1 MNSSDA
7 GAATGLPSRRQF
19 LRGALA
25 WGLAAAGLAAAGC
38 QTEPGAGRT
47 QTPSSAG
54 PRRGGTFS
62 GLAAAD
68 PPSLDPYVSGSQGQA
83 EFSAYS
89 YSRLFMLKAGPNVPR
104 GSLEVVPD
112 AAESVEV
119 SPDGLTY
126 TVRLRKNVAFHP
138 PLDRAMTAE
147 DVVFSWNRLTGRLPG
162 STPSVRAE
170 DIQMVDAVAAA
181 DQYTVVF
188 RLKNPYPFFLQKLAD
203 PKVFFIMPKET
214 GTAFNPAE
222 KVVGSGPWFL
232 QEFVPG
238 KLARFKRHPN
248 WHLGPEIPYM
258 DEVVVNVVPEYATQ
272 LSQFLRGNLDWV
284 VVQGPDLKRV
294 VDTVRGAQIYE
305 RPPYPLSVLNF
316 SPREARWEDQ
326 RLRWAVSLALDRDA
340 MLDAAYG
347 LKELENQGFKVNRY
361 WHTHIPAAFSEYW
374 VDPKG
379 PEMEPEAARYLKYNP
394 EEARR
399 LVQEAGGSF
408 STELHFAA
416 ANSRYGEPYRVMSE
430 LIVQYLGRVGI
441 NVRAV
446 EEDYNSVFIP
456 QTARG
461 EFNGLMWIP
470 QTRVDPFAYL
480 ETQYLIT
487 TNKIYGRWNDAQLRD
502 RVRQIQTMVDPDRL
516 RREIRGIHNELLK
529 KMYVV
534 PMPYGAGLTFTAYQ
548 PWVRNAVEYQTFGQG
563 WPSECLPYYWLDR

>member
-1 MNSSDA
+1 MNTSGNGASSR
-7 GAATGLPSRRQF
+7 LPSRREF
-19 LRGALA
+19 LWGAL
-25 WGLAAAGLAAAGC
+25 GFTAAGAALAGC
-38 QTEPGAGRT
+38 RTETAGERT
-47 QTPSSAG
+47 QPPASTG

-62 GLAAAD
+62 SLAAAD
-68 PPSLDPYVSGSQGQA
+68 PPSLDPYASGSQGQA
-83 EFSAYS
+83 EFSAFS
-89 YSRLFMLKAGPNVPR
+89 YSRLFMLKAGPGVPR

-112 AAESVEV
+112 AAESVDV

-147 DVVFSWNRLTGRLPG
+147 DVVFSWNRLTGKLPG
-162 STPSVRAE
+162 TTPSVRAE
-170 DIQMVDAVAAA
+170 DIQMVESVTAV
-181 DQYTVVF
+181 DQYTVAF

-203 PKVFFIMPKET
+203 PKVFFLMPKET

-222 KVVGSGPWFL
+222 KVVGSGPWVL

-238 KLARFKRHPN
+238 RLARFKRHPS
-248 WHLGPEIPYM
+248 WHLGPERPYI
-258 DEVVVNVVPEYATQ
+258 DEVVINVVPEYATQ
-272 LSQFLRGNLDWV
+272 LSQFLGGNLDWA
-284 VVQGPDLKRV
+284 VVQGLDLKRV
-294 VDTVRGAQIYE
+294 ADTVKGVQIYE

-316 SPREARWEDQ
+316 SPRESRWEDP
-326 RLRWAVSLALDRDA
+326 RLRWAVSMALDRDA
-340 MLDAAYG
+340 MVDAAYG
-347 LKELENQGFKVNRY
+347 LKELEAQGFKVNRY

-379 PEMEPEAARYLKYNP
+379 SELDPEAARYLQYNP

-399 LVQEAGGSF
+399 LIQQAGGGF

-416 ANSRYGEPYRVMSE
+416 ANSRYGEPYRIMSE

-487 TNKIYGRWNDAQLRD
+487 TNKIYGRWNDPPLRD
-502 RVRQIQTMVDPDRL
+502 RVRQIQALVDPDRL
-516 RREIRGIHNELLK
+516 RREIRAIQSDLLK
-529 KMYVV
+529 RMYVM
-534 PMPYGAGLTFTAYQ
+534 PMQYGAGPTFVVYQ
-548 PWVRNAVEYQTFGQG
+548 PWVRNAVDYQTFGQG
-563 WPSECLPYYWLDR
+563 WPSECLPYYWLDK